1 MSVVVPNDR
10 GDGLSVVPPGTN
22 SMSLPVPISIP
33 PPNSLV
39 NSVVPSNA
47 ALTGGVFLPGP
58 MPVPLPVHTPP
69 MKIMA
74 DHHTTEKQHPPI
86 PNNTDYL
93 AQLLNDKKSLVLVPN
108 MFIHVERIIDEE
120 ISKVRKNMY
129 NINNDN
135 TPLVLPEPQG
145 PTITLSEKLFVPVK
159 TYPDFNFVGRI
170 LGPRGMYAKQLEKE
184 TGCKIMIRGKGS
196 MRDKKK
202 VWKEEMNKDKHN
214 WEHLAE
220 ELHVLVTVE
229 DTANRAGLKM
239 ERAVSQIKKLLVP
252 TADGED
258 ELKKRQLM
266 ELAIIN
272 GTFRDTTSKAHQ
284 SSNPNTPLSK
294 CAESDNTQQYLKYE
308 PYGMRHL
315 TTVELPPGGCTFIP
329 ASPRQM
335 IPPGTAL
342 IPQPLRSPTP
352 AANPQLIAHP
362 SAALFPRM
370 ASGQTILA
378 NGMAPPMVSTADGT
392 SIMFSPYEHYPY
404 AMTPTML
411 DYPPTPSEG
420 TIGAVPKL
428 RRAIREHPYQRV
440 LDSRAV
446 IE

>member
-284 SSNPNTPLSK
+284 SSNPNTPL
-294 CAESDNTQQYLKYE
+294 T
-308 PYGMRHL
+308 
-315 TTVELPPGGCTFIP
+315 
-329 ASPRQM
+329 SPRQM

-440 LDSRAV
+440 LDSRDLSSMVMGATLPLPNPLMS
-446 IE
+446 